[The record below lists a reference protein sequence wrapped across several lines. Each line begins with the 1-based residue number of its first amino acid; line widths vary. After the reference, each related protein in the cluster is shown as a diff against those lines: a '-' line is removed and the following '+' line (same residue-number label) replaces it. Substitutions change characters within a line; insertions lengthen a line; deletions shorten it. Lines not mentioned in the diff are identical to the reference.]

1 METGLIYN
9 SAYPIIWDWRVATDL
24 FFGGM
29 GVGAFLFAVL
39 VDWRYGGKY
48 RRICQTAAWSA
59 PLFVVIGLLFLMA
72 KMGRPMA
79 MFLTFTTFAPT
90 SPLWWGGIFQT
101 VLVLGT
107 FYYALKW
114 QRPDEGVR
122 FRTRLGWALIPIA
135 LIVGAY
141 HGFVLSIFKAQPL
154 WNSGPTVVAAVL
166 SFVTTGIAAIM
177 LIHLIRMKLAGRLS
191 QTDWVRE
198 FLGEIHEVRILLGGA
213 LLAQVF
219 TLFLWWVSLSFG
231 QLSAQ
236 QALAAASAAY
246 GPSFWLVG
254 IGIGLLLPLLLGG
267 YTIWRKEG
275 ASHKLEINMIWL
287 TSALI
292 LVGGYVFRL
301 TMVLGGQMDLP
312 IRTLS

>member
-1 METGLIYN
+1 METSIFYELGH
-9 SAYPIIWDWRVATDL
+9 PIIWDWRVATDL

-39 VDWRYGGKY
+39 VDWRFEGKY
-48 RRICQTAAWSA
+48 KRICQTAAWMA

-79 MFLTFTTFAPT
+79 LFLTFTTFVPT

-101 VLVLGT
+101 LFILGT
-107 FYYALKW
+107 IYYALQW
-114 QRPDEGVR
+114 QHPDEGVQL
-122 FRTRLGWALIPIA
+122 RTRLGWALIPVA
-135 LIVGAY
+135 MIVGTY
-141 HGFVLSIFKAQPL
+141 HGFVLSIFKAHPL
-154 WNSGPTVVAAVL
+154 WNTGPTVVAAIL
-166 SFVTTGIAAIM
+166 SFITTGIAAIM

-191 QTDWVRE
+191 KTEWVQE

-213 LLAQVF
+213 LLAQIF
-219 TLFLWWVSLSFG
+219 TLFVWWVSLNFG
-231 QLSAQ
+231 HLSAQ
-236 QALAAASAAY
+236 QALAAATATY

-254 IGIGLLLPLLLGG
+254 IGVGVVIPLLLGG
-267 YTIWRKEG
+267 YTIWREKG
-275 ASHKLEINMIWL
+275 ASLKLEVNMIWL

-292 LVGGYVFRL
+292 LVGGFVFRL
-301 TMVLGGQMDLP
+301 TMVLGGQVELP